1 MRDQVDNL
9 FTYYRG
15 PSARSNSSDI
25 GRQLEDNA
33 TASLLKTIAEISK
46 PDRNPEFAKSILE
59 TLSGREI
66 EAIGEG
72 SIKCD
77 VQQTVGEIP
86 TQNRQIHLIGLS
98 PSNRELTN
106 ISLDKDSPSGGRV
119 DGVVEVGDSLTLV
132 LEVKTQGDNLNRSQ
146 LEGYANSLGIT
157 PTEYNT
163 ATWAEVANA
172 ASELTGH
179 NPHPVT
185 EFLLDE
191 LYEFIRLTTLNYT
204 LTTAHCEED
213 GEYKYSPITLRYGEP
228 MNRRTEVA
236 EADPEPPQ
244 IQIEFGAGH
253 HNSIAFSRSEWQEVI
268 NQVPDQINRAFLE
281 GDYEPILDLMREK
294 GRTVL
299 AEVGDPNGVRKTIE
313 ANPDKDR
320 ITFQS
325 RTSKTNSHYIGR
337 PTIHQT
343 DFENLYT
350 PSKTPDF
357 SETPYLT
364 PGGEIARALFIE
376 GDLSEASPVDL

>member
-1 MRDQVDNL
+1 M
-9 FTYYRG
+9 
-15 PSARSNSSDI
+15 
-25 GRQLEDNA
+25 EDNA
-33 TASLLKTIAEISK
+33 TASLLKVVSEVSK
-46 PDRNPEFAKSILE
+46 PNRNPELAKSILE

-66 EAIGEG
+66 EGFGEG
-72 SIKCD
+72 RITCD

-86 TQNRQIHLIGLS
+86 TQNREIHLIGLS
-98 PSNRELTN
+98 PSNKELTDIN
-106 ISLDKDSPSGGRV
+106 LDTDSPSGGRV
-119 DGVVEVGDSLTLV
+119 DGVVEVDDNLTLV

-146 LEGYANSLGIT
+146 LQGYANSLGIT

-163 ATWAEVANA
+163 ATWAEVANTV
-172 ASELTGH
+172 SNLT
-179 NPHPVT
+179 NQNSHPVT
-185 EFLLDE
+185 GFLLDE

-204 LTTAHCEED
+204 LTTAHWEEN
-213 GEYKYSPITLRYGEP
+213 GEYRYSPITLRYGES

-236 EADPEPPQ
+236 DADPEPPQ

-268 NQVPDQINRAFLE
+268 NQFPDRISRAFAE
-281 GDYEPILDLMREK
+281 GNYEPFLDLMREE

-299 AEVGDPNGVRKTIE
+299 AKVGDPNGVRKTIE

-325 RTSKTNSHYIGR
+325 RTSKTNSHYRGR

-343 DFENLYT
+343 DFENLYS

-357 SETPYLT
+357 GETPYLT

-376 GDLSEASPVDL
+376 GDISAASPVDL